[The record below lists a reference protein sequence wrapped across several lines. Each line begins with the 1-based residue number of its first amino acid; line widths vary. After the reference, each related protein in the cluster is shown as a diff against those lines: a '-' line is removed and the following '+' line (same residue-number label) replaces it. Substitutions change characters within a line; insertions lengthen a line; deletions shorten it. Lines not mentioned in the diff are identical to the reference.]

1 MLRKPNQRG
10 DYHMS
15 DISPFIEW
23 RKRENI
29 YPLELP
35 QKEKFYDDIQNI
47 EYSFSGRIGEVSV
60 NTFILEAAQLLVN
73 AIELFE
79 MGYFD
84 CAYYSLR
91 SAVDI
96 STTMVF
102 LVDMPES
109 EENWYE
115 QWKKVK
121 QFPMQ
126 NNMVKSLFKL
136 GTVLSDMNQK
146 MPSFFEKAKDLSQ
159 RLNKHVHKQGFNQF
173 YVSRNH
179 PLNQQKPRDHFIAAF
194 ESDLKECIGVVAVMR
209 LAADPFPILLM
220 DSDFLNRFTNSLT
233 EAYSD
238 SFVEEYIGEDII
250 NAYRNTA
257 IYQDT
262 YQHFICQ
269 EEKNEATFN
278 VLYYQHIDTSRIKEI
293 MSQKHMLSEID
304 ITAVLLVN
312 CCKKIVKVYAWYGL
326 HWYFTDRKTNRK
338 SLNSSGLS
346 FRQFEANDS
355 KYNQPYD
362 EALISVFCF
371 NGETYF
377 VEHNEPLD
385 GEDILSIKRTV
396 FEYKKED

>member
-1 MLRKPNQRG
+1 
-10 DYHMS
+10 MS
-15 DISPFIEW
+15 DFSLYIEW

-29 YPLELP
+29 YPLVLP
-35 QKEKFYDDIQNI
+35 NKEKFYDDIQNI
-47 EYSFSGRIGEVSV
+47 EHSFSGRIDEVSV
-60 NTFILEAAQLLVN
+60 NTFIMEAAQLLVN

-91 SAVDI
+91 SAVDV

-102 LVDMPES
+102 LVDMPEA

-115 QWKKVK
+115 RWKNVK

-126 NNMVKSLFKL
+126 NKMVKSLIDL
-136 GTVLSDMNQK
+136 GNVLSDMHQK
-146 MPSFFEKAKDLSQ
+146 MPSFFDKARELSQ
-159 RLNKHVHKQGFNQF
+159 RLNKYVHKQGFHQF

-179 PLNQQKPRDHFIAAF
+179 PLNQQNPRDRFIECF
-194 ESDLKECIGVVAVMR
+194 ESDLKDCIGVVAVMR
-209 LAADPFPILLM
+209 LAADPFPVLLM
-220 DSDFLNRFTNSLT
+220 DGDFLNRFTNSLT

-250 NAYRNTA
+250 NAYKNTA

-262 YQHFICQ
+262 YQYYICQ

-278 VLYYQHIDTSRIKEI
+278 VLYYQYIDTSKIGEI

-304 ITAVLLVN
+304 ITAVSLVN
-312 CCKKIVKVYAWYGL
+312 CCKKIVKVYAWHGL

-338 SLNSSGLS
+338 SQNLIGLS
-346 FRQFEANDS
+346 FKQFEANDS

-362 EALISVFCF
+362 EAYISVFRIS
-371 NGETYF
+371 GETYF
-377 VEHNEPLD
+377 VEHNETLEAEEITLLIYAMNEN
-385 GEDILSIKRTV
+385 GNEN
-396 FEYKKED
+396 